1 MARTKTKAKER
12 DRDADR
18 EDREEREEREER
30 ASRRDRPKPK
40 NDVYVVMLLITFFA
54 ILVGCVMLYLDTN
67 EYGGKSPPKEVIP
80 ALTDLGGG
88 KAGETKAQ

>member
-1 MARTKTKAKER
+1 MAKTKTKAK

-18 EDREEREEREER
+18 EDREEREERSER
-30 ASRRDRPKPK
+30 ADRPARPKPK

-54 ILVGCVMLYLDTN
+54 ILVGCVMLYLDTDQ
-67 EYGGKSPPKEVIP
+67 YSGKSPQKEVIP

-88 KAGETKAQ
+88 TASPKQ